1 MQDGLGLLKE
11 EAAPQ
16 SNKKNQ
22 AQTAPRAGIS
32 SLDAQ
37 LEQLKKDIKAFNA
50 SASKVVHA
58 QE

>member
-16 SNKKNQ
+16 PTKARDKPI
-22 AQTAPRAGIS
+22 APRAGIS

-50 SASKVVHA
+50 SASKGVHA